1 MYSDTAGSWMPVALS
16 ADLPAGTVIPA
27 WISAGEIALWRS
39 QSGRVAAS
47 GERCPHR
54 GMRLSHG
61 FVRGDVLSCI
71 YHGWSFAQ
79 SGQCV
84 RIPAHPSLE
93 PPATI
98 RASSYPVVESDGI
111 IWAAAGEPSGQ
122 PPGLDGR
129 VPLRSMTFDAGAKT
143 IEAAAGATADPNG
156 VIVPPNRADVALLL
170 APRDDKRSL
179 VHVLVADT
187 ADAAARIAAS
197 REVESLRRKA
207 EALQNE
213 GATP

>member
-1 MYSDTAGSWMPVALS
+1 
-16 ADLPAGTVIPA
+16 
-27 WISAGEIALWRS
+27 
-39 QSGRVAAS
+39 
-47 GERCPHR
+47 
-54 GMRLSHG
+54 MRLSHG
-61 FVRGDVLSCI
+61 FVRGEVLSCI

-79 SGQCV
+79 NGQCA

-111 IWAAAGEPSGQ
+111 IWAAASAPSGQ

-129 VPLRSMTFDAGAKT
+129 VPLRSMIFDAGAKT
-143 IEAAAGATADPNG
+143 IEAAAGAAADRNG
-156 VIVPPNRADVALLL
+156 VIVPQDRADVALLL
-170 APRDDKRSL
+170 APRDDRLTL
-179 VHVLVADT
+179 VHVLVAGT
-187 ADAAARIAAS
+187 ADAVARIAAS

-207 EALQNE
+207 EALQHE